1 MGVMFSSQLLGSLI
15 QIIENVDRNTEII
28 EDKLKIL
35 DEFNKKHNLSM
46 TLVHRIQKHIENSS
60 LQNNFQ
66 DSEKFMSELPLKLRE
81 ALVHK
86 THGGVIEQV
95 KFF

>member
-15 QIIENVDRNTEII
+15 QIIENVDRNNEII

-35 DEFNKKHNLSM
+35 EEFNKKHNLSM
-46 TLVHRIQKHIENSS
+46 TLMHRIQKHIENSS

-66 DSEKFMSELPLKLRE
+66 DSENFMSELPLKLRE

-86 THGGVIEQV
+86 THGGVIQ
-95 KFF
+95 